1 MLSEFLADINSKSYS
16 KASHFDV
23 RFQLP
28 RALTSGAGQGGSA
41 LITNRDIAIRCESA
55 DLPGRQLVT
64 IDNKVYGP
72 IYKTAYQSLFTD
84 LNLTFLETKDMDFRY
99 AFERWMEYIHPTL
112 GSNDVEYYDS
122 YTVPMTITQYD
133 IVGDMDIRRYRG
145 KLVGTKYKK
154 TLTYNIYE
162 AFPVNINQL
171 TGSWSDDGFHK
182 LQVSFAYRR
191 HGIVQEKVP
200 GFQNRIPP
208 APVTSAPIAGSGA
221 AGKPPILAF
230 NLQGFQLNRN
240 IQDIT

>member
-28 RALTSGAGQGGSA
+28 AALTSGAGQGGNGS
-41 LITNRDIAIRCESA
+41 LKNRDFAIRCESA

-99 AFERWMEYIHPTL
+99 SFERWMEYIHPTL
-112 GSNDVEYYDS
+112 GSNNVEYYDN

-133 IVGDMDIRRYRG
+133 IVGDMNITRYKN
-145 KLVGTKYKK
+145 KLTGTKYKK

-162 AFPVNINQL
+162 AFPININQL
-171 TGSWSDDGFHK
+171 TGSWSDDSFHK

-191 HGIVQEKVP
+191 HGIVQEKIP

-208 APVTSAPIAGSGA
+208 APVTTAPIAGSGT

-230 NLQGFQLNRN
+230 NFQGFQLNRN
-240 IQDIT
+240 IQDVA